1 MAYENPKKVE
11 FLHQLTEILT
21 TINTQVELYETLK
34 LNIVSDQSEILRTL
48 TIQNYYLEQHL
59 DKEEVIWQDYYDKFE
74 SKTHQRKEQFANFS
88 HPEYKKLKRIINR
101 VDIIQ
106 GVIRSTM
113 KHA

>member
-1 MAYENPKKVE
+1 MKILGNI
-11 FLHQLTEILT
+11 LTEI
-21 TINTQVELYETLK
+21 NTQIEKYETLK
-34 LNIVSDQSEILRTL
+34 LNLVGDQSEILRTL
-48 TIQNYYLEQHL
+48 TVQNYYLEQHL
-59 DKEEVIWQDYYDKFE
+59 DKEEAIWQQYYDKYE

>member
-1 MAYENPKKVE
+1 MRP
-11 FLHQLTEILT
+11 LTTILD
-21 TINTQVELYETLK
+21 TINTQIELYETLK
-34 LNIVSDQSEILRTL
+34 LNLVSDQSEILRTL
-48 TIQNYYLEQHL
+48 TVQNYYLEEHL
-59 DKEEVIWQDYYDKFE
+59 DKEEAIWQEYYDKFD